1 MDKLIAGFAQQLQD
15 ALLIG
20 SKAKFKIADNNIT
33 NIVISGLGGSGI
45 GGTIAQN
52 YLSNIAKIPV
62 LVNKTYALPAF
73 VNNNTLMI
81 ACSYSGN
88 TEETVDALNTAI
100 KKKSQ
105 IACIT
110 SGGKIE
116 QIANK
121 KNLDCIIIPSGKPP
135 RACFGY
141 SLVQILYILQQ
152 YKIINKSFEKD
163 INASIELLNKEE
175 KNIKQKA
182 QKIAKQLAD
191 KTPIIYADNNME
203 GVAIRWRQ
211 QFNENGK
218 MLAWHHVVPEM
229 NHNELVGWRDKDNS
243 KAVIFLK
250 TILDHPRSLFR
261 MQLNKATIKKYTS
274 NLLEIESKG
283 DSFLECVIYLTH
295 LGDWISWYLAQYRG
309 FDAVEVNVIN
319 KLKSDLK
326 E

>member
-1 MDKLIAGFAQQLQD
+1 MDKLIAEFAQQLQD
-15 ALLIG
+15 ALQIG
-20 SKAKFKIADNNIT
+20 SKAKLKIANNNIT

-62 LVNKTYALPAF
+62 LVNKTYSLPAF
-73 VNNNTLMI
+73 VNEQTLMI

-100 KKKSQ
+100 KKKSK

-110 SGGKIE
+110 SGGKLE
-116 QIANK
+116 QIAQK
-121 KNLDCIIIPSGKPP
+121 KNLNCIIIPSGMPP
-135 RACFGY
+135 RACLGY
-141 SLVQILYILQQ
+141 SLIQILYILQQ
-152 YKIINKSFEKD
+152 YKIINKSFEKEVL
-163 INASIELLNKEE
+163 ASIELLNKNE
-175 KNIKQKA
+175 KNVKQKA
-182 QKIAKQLAD
+182 NKIAKQLAD

-203 GVAIRWRQ
+203 GVAVRWRQ

-229 NHNELVGWRDKDNS
+229 NHNELVGWRDKNDNR
-243 KAVIFLK
+243 AVIFLK
-250 TILDHPRSLFR
+250 TKLDHPRSIFR
-261 MQLNKATIKKYTS
+261 MKLNKTTIKKYTA
-274 NLLEIESKG
+274 NIIDIDSKG
-283 DSFLECVIYLTH
+283 ESYLENVIYLTH